1 MAAGSD
7 KDFAIAKVYAGAMLQ
22 LAEARKESDRLL
34 EELTGLSDHMT
45 KDRDFEAFLTS
56 PMVDAKKREK
66 SFEKLFR
73 GKLSD
78 LCVDSLQII
87 NRKERL
93 ALFSQIVEAFRL
105 ALEDIRGIIEV
116 QVRTAHELSAELK
129 SQVERFAAKL
139 TGKKVLLV
147 PRIDDSLIGGLVVQV
162 GDKKYDMSVATQL
175 RVLGEALHERSSRE
189 IHRGA
194 VYVQ

>member
-1 MAAGSD
+1 MAAGRD
-7 KDFAIAKVYAGAMLQ
+7 KEFAIAKVYAGAMLQ

-34 EELTGLSDHMT
+34 EELTGLSDHMA
-45 KDRDFEAFLTS
+45 KDVDFEAFLTS
-56 PMVDAKKREK
+56 PMVDTKKREK
-66 SFEKLFR
+66 SLEKIFR

-93 ALFSQIVEAFRL
+93 ALFGQIAEAFRL
-105 ALEDIRGIIEV
+105 ALEDIRGIVEV

-129 SQVERFAAKL
+129 LQVERFAAKL
-139 TGKKVLLV
+139 TGKKVLIV
-147 PRIDDSLIGGLVVQV
+147 PRVDDSLIGGLVVQV

-175 RVLGEALHERSSRE
+175 RVLSEALHERSSRE

>member
-34 EELTGLSDHMT
+34 EELAGLSDHME

-56 PMVDAKKREK
+56 PMVDTKKREK
-66 SFEKLFR
+66 SLEKVFR

-93 ALFSQIVEAFRL
+93 ALFGQIVEAFRL
-105 ALEDIRGIIEV
+105 ALEDIRGIVEV

-129 SQVERFAAKL
+129 SQGERFAAKL
-139 TGKKVLLV
+139 TGKKVVLV
-147 PRIDDSLIGGLVVQV
+147 PRVDDSLIGGLVVQV

-194 VYVQ
+194 IYVQ